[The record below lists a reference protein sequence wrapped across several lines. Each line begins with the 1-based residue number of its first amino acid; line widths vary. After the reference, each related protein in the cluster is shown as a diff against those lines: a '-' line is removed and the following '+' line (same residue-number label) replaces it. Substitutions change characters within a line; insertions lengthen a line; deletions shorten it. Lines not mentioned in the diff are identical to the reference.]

1 MQLAANSI
9 ILFALL
15 DIITIY
21 ERSNILSA
29 LLDIEPDMKEVTYKV
44 QLPII

>member
-29 LLDIEPDMKEVTYKV
+29 LLDIEQDMKEVTYKV
-44 QLPII
+44 QLTII